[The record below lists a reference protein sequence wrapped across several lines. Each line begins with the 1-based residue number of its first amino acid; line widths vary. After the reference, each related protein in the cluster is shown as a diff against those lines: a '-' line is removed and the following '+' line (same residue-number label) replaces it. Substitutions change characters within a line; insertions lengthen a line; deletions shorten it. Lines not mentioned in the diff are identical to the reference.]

1 MKFLKTKKNYT
12 HQENDQILE
21 EWNNLSIK
29 NGQGEIETDGVAYK
43 GGINSFRN
51 DNGIMIHERMEG
63 NEEGIWN
70 NSDKRILFVAKELND
85 PKNPYDS
92 RVVMSFD
99 PDNGIIPTHKFLK
112 AMLFITS
119 GLLNSTEKHAAEFNR
134 YESMEKLMAD
144 WDKAAVAK
152 INVKKQPG
160 GSTSSFAE
168 ISKAMED
175 YKEFLVK
182 QVQLLNAN
190 IIVCCD
196 GRGVILNAIKDWVY
210 PNAKKVNDFVWYDKE
225 ADTLLINS
233 YHLSARKSYK
243 NLYDRVISSYVD
255 ALAKLK

>member
-29 NGQGEIETDGVAYK
+29 NGEGEIETDGVAYK
-43 GGINSFRN
+43 GGINPQ
-51 DNGIMIHERMEG
+51 IAERLEG
-63 NEEGIWN
+63 NEVEIWN

-85 PKNPYDS
+85 SKGYDS
-92 RVVMSFD
+92 RVVVRHD
-99 PDNGIIPTHKFLK
+99 PDKGIYLSNKFLK

-182 QVQLLNAN
+182 QVKLLNAN

-210 PNAKKVNDFVWYDKE
+210 PNAKQVNDYVWYDKDSE
-225 ADTLLINS
+225 TLLINS
-233 YHLSARKSYK
+233 YHLSARKSYQS
-243 NLYDRVISSYVD
+243 LYDRVISSYVD

>member
-1 MKFLKTKKNYT
+1 MKFQKTKKNYT

-21 EWNNLSIK
+21 EWENLSIK
-29 NGQGEIETDGVAYK
+29 NGKEKIETDGVAYK
-43 GGINSFRN
+43 GGIKPFIGSDGNTY
-51 DNGIMIHERMEG
+51 HERLSG
-63 NEEGIWN
+63 NEEDIWN

-99 PDNGIIPTHKFLK
+99 PDKGIIPTHKFLK

-119 GLLNSTEKHAAEFNR
+119 GLLHSSEKHAAKFNK
-134 YESMEKLMAD
+134 EEPMEKLMAD

-160 GSTSSFAE
+160 GSTSSFSE
-168 ISKAMED
+168 ISQAMED

-182 QVQLLNAN
+182 QVKLLNAN

-196 GRGVILNAIKDWVY
+196 GRGVILSAIRDWVY

-225 ADTLLINS
+225 AETLLINS